1 MNYTQYENQANRN
14 VFGIGAVIV
23 IHIVIIYALVSGLG
37 RKMVE
42 VMKKPLAVSIIEEV
56 KPPPPPPRPAPAHIR
71 SAPPPTSA
79 PPPPAYVPPP
89 EVMVHVAPVENT
101 VTAIAQTPP
110 PSVVAAAPAPVVEA
124 PKPKVADAAVACP
137 GYKEA
142 LGRLKSQADKQS
154 WSGDILVELSVEP
167 SGEVGNVQVLR
178 SSNRMFNSAVV
189 AAVAKIQCAAQG
201 QAVKV
206 DIPLIFRP
214 E

>member
-1 MNYTQYENQANRN
+1 
-14 VFGIGAVIV
+14 
-23 IHIVIIYALVSGLG
+23 
-37 RKMVE
+37 
-42 VMKKPLAVSIIEEV
+42 VSIIEEV
-56 KPPPPPPRPAPAHIR
+56 KPPPPPP
-71 SAPPPTSA
+71 PPPTHIKLTPPPA
-79 PPPPAYVPPP
+79 NVPPPPAYVPPP
-89 EVMVHVAPVENT
+89 EVVVHAAPVENT
-101 VTAIAQTPP
+101 VTATVQTPP
-110 PSVVAAAPAPVVEA
+110 PPPVVAAAPAPVVEA
-124 PKPKVADAAVACP
+124 PKPKVADASVACP

-167 SGEVGNVQVLR
+167 SGEIGNVQVLR